1 MAYIYGSPAHGDTVT
16 AGARRKD
23 ILLRIALPL
32 LFLFIMASAGLH
44 AFLHGSYII
53 TAFFVAFF
61 VFLLLRFEELGL
73 TLALRLSGAGTAA
86 RADRIVAKTLHLL
99 PEGYHVFHGL
109 KSGGAH
115 IDHAVVGPNGFFVIS
130 TRTNLGEI
138 TAVRESLRLNGWPF
152 LGDPVGRC
160 WKRSLAL
167 LRDLDLH
174 HSGAIQV
181 CPVLCFSRGS
191 VATER
196 LVRGVMIAQA
206 SDLVRMIL
214 EHESPLPSE
223 KLLQLTDRLAPLVLV
238 KADEAVAT
246 HLGTQAED
254 GGHARRPVCSKCLH
268 MPSELEAELFPGE
281 CPRCGRLY
289 SAIHEDGLDA
299 PGPAAT
305 GTTASS
311 LATACLIVCAGSV
324 LLAYQAGLFDPDR
337 TASASIPSNASGEAP
352 HGLAAVQAAPEQAV
366 PEQATPQALPAQAE
380 PVQTKS
386 VQAVPGPSAK
396 TPETAAAV
404 TPPNPEP
411 GRPDPMP
418 GQSPEQGRTAPPA
431 ATAESTGAPAQGG
444 LQAQDRAAACASPAA
459 AETATAAAPPD
470 GPKEPRSPVG
480 LSTEGTLTI
489 VTTNPVTLWLTNDQT
504 LKRFGPYETRPRKEL
519 DIILPKGCYSLVLVE
534 NGRRRKTTVSFLS
547 DAGRLEF

>member
-32 LFLFIMASAGLH
+32 LFLFLLASAGLH

-86 RADRIVAKTLHLL
+86 RADRIVARTLHLL
-99 PEGYHVFHGL
+99 PDGYHVFHGL
-109 KSGGAH
+109 KSGNAH

-130 TRTNLGEI
+130 TRTSLGEI
-138 TAVRESLRLNGWPF
+138 TAVRDSLRLNGWPF

-160 WKRSLAL
+160 WKRSLTL

-174 HSGAIQV
+174 HSGAIQA
-181 CPVLCFSRGS
+181 CPVLCFSRAS
-191 VATER
+191 VATDR

-223 KLLQLTDRLAPLVLV
+223 KLLQLTDRLAPLVRV

-289 SAIHEDGLDA
+289 SAMHEDGLDA

-311 LATACLIVCAGSV
+311 LATACLIVCAGSA

-337 TASASIPSNASGEAP
+337 TASASIPVKATGEASHEP
-352 HGLAAVQAAPEQAV
+352 AAV
-366 PEQATPQALPAQAE
+366 QAE
-380 PVQTKS
+380 PVQAEPVHAAPQPVPAQTEP
-386 VQAVPGPSAK
+386 VQAAPGPSA
-396 TPETAAAV
+396 TSPETAAAV
-404 TPPNPEP
+404 KASNQEP
-411 GRPDPMP
+411 GETDPPPGERP
-418 GQSPEQGRTAPPA
+418 GQDSTEQPA
-431 ATAESTGAPAQGG
+431 ATAASTGTHAPGD
-444 LQAQDRAAACASPAA
+444 LQAQNKAEACTPPVAAKADS
-459 AETATAAAPPD
+459 AAAPTD
-470 GPKEPRSPVG
+470 GPKEPRSPAG

-489 VTTNPVTLWLTNDQT
+489 VTANPVTLWLTNDQT

-519 DIILPKGCYSLVLVE
+519 DITLPKGCYSLVLVE

-547 DAGRLEF
+547 DSGRLEF